1 MARGLSLFGVYVGI
15 ICECCKLY
23 VRLHTAI
30 VGTVKHGQR
39 EGPGCFI
46 LTPTPVSRQ
55 KTRLLE
61 SAHQD

>member
-39 EGPGCFI
+39 EGP
-46 LTPTPVSRQ
+46 
-55 KTRLLE
+55 
-61 SAHQD
+61 